1 MRSDINLLASAI
13 ALACLSGCGLNARTT
28 IDSPA
33 STQFPTDADSLDFW
47 DTLEVQPV
55 TTNDDALHG
64 LLLLVQQDPIAETWE
79 SRLSAARSRGWIG
92 EKTTLEPNES
102 AQMGMI
108 AVCLCHILDVQG
120 GLSMRMFGRIPR
132 YSTRELVHIGLIPGI
147 TEHEA
152 LSGAEFIALLGA
164 AEQRQS
170 IDHALAVREASAE
183 VAEPVADAP
192 GPDAPEAEP
201 TPDTPSDQAPATEE
215 GDTTS

>member
-1 MRSDINLLASAI
+1 MRSDFTLLVSAA
-13 ALACLSGCGLNARTT
+13 ALVCLSGCGLNTRTT
-28 IDSPA
+28 VESPA

-47 DTLEVQPV
+47 DTLEIQPV

-64 LLLLVQQDPIAETWE
+64 LLLLVQQDPPAESWE
-79 SRLSAARSRGWIG
+79 SRLSAAQNRGWIG
-92 EKTTLEPNES
+92 EKTTLEPKES

-108 AVCLCHILDVQG
+108 AVCLCDILDVQG

-132 YSTRELVHIGLIPGI
+132 YSTRELVHIGLMPGI

-170 IDHALAVREASAE
+170 IDHALAVRNASA
-183 VAEPVADAP
+183 VAEEPVANAP
-192 GPDAPEAEP
+192 GPDAPATEP
-201 TPDTPSDQAPATEE
+201 TPDTPSDQAPKTEE

>member
-1 MRSDINLLASAI
+1 MRSECKLLVSMVTI
-13 ALACLSGCGLNARTT
+13 AYLSGCGLTARTS
-28 IDSPA
+28 IESPA
-33 STQFPTDADSLDFW
+33 SHQYPADADSLDFW
-47 DTLEVQPV
+47 DTLEAQPV

-64 LLLLVQQDPIAETWE
+64 LLLLVQQNPPTETWE
-79 SRLSAARSRGWIG
+79 SRLTAAQTKGWIG

-170 IDHALAVREASAE
+170 IDHALAVRNASAA

-201 TPDTPSDQAPATEE
+201 TPDTPSDQAPTTEE